1 MKKKMSLLLAGCMA
15 VSLLVGCGNSA
26 GTEDAEQTTQQ
37 AAVENAGEEGGEQV
51 HLTFLTTEASGDEQ
65 KLEYYENFIAA
76 FEEKNPGITV
86 ELLQGG
92 DWQDMD
98 TKLNAAMLSNTYP
111 DIIFCPLNTFGQRA
125 ALGDFT
131 DLTDYLAEWEDTDD
145 LIDASV
151 KIGQYMGVNYG
162 LGGYP
167 VPEIVMY
174 RKDYF
179 EEAGLDPSKPPK
191 TWDELYEYA
200 KKLAVKDENGT
211 VVRGGFDVPLSDPNV
226 TLMEAFL
233 RQGGNQVVDENGEIC
248 IDQESAVEAM
258 EFLKKFVEEGLTITY
273 QRGTDDPVISGKSA
287 MGIVYLDTVKKMLE
301 EDPSLEEKVGFFPY
315 LNGETEAAFTGYRV
329 IALSETCQKK
339 DAAWEFI
346 KYFYNSDEMWDRYVK
361 FGNIPVRKS
370 LSDRYIEE
378 DPELNE
384 VVMESVEKGYG
395 RPVCGWV
402 SIFTKYEVQAY
413 EEIMNGVKEPAQALK
428 DAAEAAR
435 NEIEEQ
441 G

>member
-1 MKKKMSLLLAGCMA
+1 MRKELALLLTGCMTISLLAGCA
-15 VSLLVGCGNSA
+15 NGGESA
-26 GTEDAEQTTQQ
+26 QDMTEQ
-37 AAVENAGEEGGEQV
+37 AATQTVEEGGNGQIQ
-51 HLTFLTTEASGDEQ
+51 LTFLTTEASGDEE
-65 KLEYYENFIAA
+65 KLEYYENLIAA
-76 FEEKNPGITV
+76 FEEKNPGISI

-131 DLTDYLAEWEDTDD
+131 DLTNYLAEWEDADD
-145 LIDASV
+145 LIEASV
-151 KIGQYMGVNYG
+151 RIGQYMGINYG

-167 VPEIVMY
+167 VPEIFMY

-179 EEAGLDPSKPPK
+179 EEAGLNPEEPPE

-200 KKLAVKDENGT
+200 TKLVIRDENGN
-211 VVRGGFDVPLSDPNV
+211 VVRGGFDVPISDPNV

-233 RQGGNQVVDENGEIC
+233 RQGGNQVVNAETGEIC
-248 IDQESAVEAM
+248 IDQESAVKTM
-258 EFLKKFVEEGLTITY
+258 EFLKKFIDEKLTVTY
-273 QRGTDDPVISGKSA
+273 QRGTDDPIISGKSA
-287 MGIVYLDTVKKMLE
+287 MGIVYLDEAKKMLE
-301 EDPSLEEKVGFFPY
+301 EDPSLKEKVGFFPY
-315 LNGETEAAFTGYRV
+315 LNGGAEAAFTGYRV
-329 IALSETCQKK
+329 IALSETCQNK

-346 KYFYNSDEMWDRYVK
+346 KYFYDSDEMWTRYEK
-361 FGNIPVRKS
+361 FGNIPVRES
-370 LSDRYIEE
+370 LADKYIQE

-384 VVMESVEKGYG
+384 VVMKSVEKGAG

-402 SIFTKYEVQAY
+402 STFTKYEMQAY
-413 EEIMNGVKEPAQALK
+413 EEIMNGVKEPKQALE
-428 DAAEAAR
+428 DAANAAR
-435 NEIEEQ
+435 EEIGDQ